1 MILEWFGVFM
11 FSCELLSLLIKNSIW
26 DYVCELLVCYVQYHA
41 IMLFWTTLDSI
52 VIYSNLTCLTTY
64 FDLIT
69 STSTHLQKQKAI
81 M

>member
-41 IMLFWTTLDSI
+41 ILENLRLNSKLLKFNLPDNLFQ
-52 VIYSNLTCLTTY
+52 
-64 FDLIT
+64 F
-69 STSTHLQKQKAI
+69 
-81 M
+81 